1 MTSTISLTDT
11 YALTVSD
18 SPDSEQT
25 PWATLRDVT
34 YPQAIDY
41 TCYISR
47 NWTGAY
53 FHVTAILPDGPL
65 YIGYARYG
73 TFHIAGDKG
82 SEN

>member
-47 NWTGAY
+47 NWTGPCTLATRDTG
-53 FHVTAILPDGPL
+53 HSTTRATSE
-65 YIGYARYG
+65 AR
-73 TFHIAGDKG
+73 TKP
-82 SEN
+82 